1 MPKKLS
7 LNGLIYKVRRYEFN
21 SKRCFR
27 YSLYGHSSDC
37 CNRKIYCAFCG
48 SNNFLAEYQKKKDND
63 VQVCRHCKGDHVNC
77 TNKCDYFKS
86 AKKIEYQKQIGKIT
100 LNEPIKLYNSLNKKI
115 VPKLDEEL
123 IPDKDVIWPN
133 NTLNKFTNLNND
145 CNDHI
150 RLKLRF

>member
-1 MPKKLS
+1 M
-7 LNGLIYKVRRYEFN
+7 N
-21 SKRCFR
+21 
-27 YSLYGHSSDC
+27 
-37 CNRKIYCAFCG
+37 
-48 SNNFLAEYQKKKDND
+48 
-63 VQVCRHCKGDHVNC
+63 
-77 TNKCDYFKS
+77 NKCDYFKS